1 MAEAIVFCF
10 SAARDYRA
18 VDRLVPGIGVC
29 KIQAGLNFET
39 RTAYVALVMRSL
51 AFVITAVLFCAPAP
65 AQSIRR
71 LDGSKILIAEADAFA
86 KKTLDA
92 AHVTGAQLVVLDNG
106 KVVWSAAFG
115 LRRREPALPMD
126 RETTAW
132 AASITKSVFSTY
144 VMQLVER
151 GEFDLD
157 EPVAKQLPKP
167 LNEYEAYRESA
178 SELVKDPAWPPVTP
192 RMLLAHSSGLLNFA
206 FIEPDKKMR
215 LHSRPGTQFSYSG
228 EGINLVQ
235 FVIEQKKG
243 KLLDQLMQE
252 AIFTPLGM
260 TRTGIIYRQ
269 DFEADVADRYDMNE
283 KFRSQTKRF
292 PARAAGSMTTSAE
305 DLGRF
310 VTALF
315 GGKIIRASTQA
326 EMLRPFI
333 QINSL
338 HEFAVHPNEGIGK
351 EAENVGL
358 AYGVGWGLLTHTKF
372 GPAFFK
378 EGHGDGAQNYMI
390 CFERRQA
397 CMILLTNSDNGE
409 LAFRPL
415 LEKILGDTVT
425 PWELEG
431 YTTADLTEVRKQP
444 YFKSVP

>member
-1 MAEAIVFCF
+1 
-10 SAARDYRA
+10 
-18 VDRLVPGIGVC
+18 
-29 KIQAGLNFET
+29 
-39 RTAYVALVMRSL
+39 
-51 AFVITAVLFCAPAP
+51 
-65 AQSIRR
+65 
-71 LDGSKILIAEADAFA
+71 
-86 KKTLDA
+86 
-92 AHVTGAQLVVLDNG
+92 
-106 KVVWSAAFG
+106 
-115 LRRREPALPMD
+115 
-126 RETTAW
+126 
-132 AASITKSVFSTY
+132 
-144 VMQLVER
+144 
-151 GEFDLD
+151 
-157 EPVAKQLPKP
+157 
-167 LNEYEAYRESA
+167 
-178 SELVKDPAWPPVTP
+178 
-192 RMLLAHSSGLLNFA
+192 
-206 FIEPDKKMR
+206 
-215 LHSRPGTQFSYSG
+215 
-228 EGINLVQ
+228 
-235 FVIEQKKG
+235 
-243 KLLDQLMQE
+243 
-252 AIFTPLGM
+252 
-260 TRTGIIYRQ
+260 
-269 DFEADVADRYDMNE
+269 
-283 KFRSQTKRF
+283 
-292 PARAAGSMTTSAE
+292 MTTSAE

-425 PWELEG
+425 PWEWEG
-431 YTTADLTEVRKQP
+431 YTTADLMEVRKQP